1 MRKKRPFILELFGLA
16 AWVAVSSLYYA
27 GFLIGNPRST
37 SAPSPGLREER
48 IQRIENG
55 LLPPV
60 LIKGRHS
67 KMALS
72 DRMKHYQTPG
82 ISIALVND
90 GKVEWVRAYGVR
102 EAGSNDPVTPET
114 LFQAA
119 SISKPVTAMS
129 VLSFVE
135 RGKLKLDEDVNAK
148 LISWKIPDQQ
158 FTAEKKVTVRGLLSH
173 SAGVT
178 VHGFP
183 GYGMDEPVPTL
194 LQVLDG
200 TKPANSAPI
209 RVDIVPGSQLRYSGG
224 GYCILQQLLID
235 LSRESFPQVM
245 QESVLA
251 KIGMGHST
259 YEQPLPKKLW
269 PLAATGH
276 RSDGQPV
283 KGKWHT
289 YPEMAPAGLWTTP
302 TDLALFVIEL
312 QESKAGKSNKV
323 LSKATVDQMLSKQI
337 ESAGLGH
344 FLDGEGDS
352 ANFSH
357 GGANAGFRCSM
368 FAYSEQG
375 KGAVIMTNSDNGGQL
390 ADEIVRAIAS
400 EYAWPNYRLPKEK
413 TVSSSDPAKYVEFEG
428 QYPLDQN
435 FTLTITREK
444 NRLITQISG
453 QGEFELLPEAK
464 DKFFFADFEAEIT
477 FVRDETGKVTQL
489 ILHQRGD
496 HPAKKV
502 K

>member
-1 MRKKRPFILELFGLA
+1 
-16 AWVAVSSLYYA
+16 
-27 GFLIGNPRST
+27 
-37 SAPSPGLREER
+37 
-48 IQRIENG
+48 
-55 LLPPV
+55 
-60 LIKGRHS
+60 
-67 KMALS
+67 
-72 DRMKHYQTPG
+72 
-82 ISIALVND
+82 
-90 GKVEWVRAYGVR
+90 
-102 EAGSNDPVTPET
+102 
-114 LFQAA
+114 
-119 SISKPVTAMS
+119 MS
-129 VLSFVE
+129 VLRLVE
-135 RGKLKLDEDVNAK
+135 QGKLKLDEDVNTK

-194 LQVLDG
+194 LEVLDG

-235 LSRESFPQVM
+235 ISRESFPQVM

-251 KIGMGHST
+251 RIGMGHST

-276 RSDGQPV
+276 KSDGQPV

-312 QESKAGKSNKV
+312 QNSKAGKSNRV
-323 LSKATVDQMLSKQI
+323 LSKTTVGQMLSKQI
-337 ESAGLGH
+337 ENAGLGL
-344 FLDGEGDS
+344 FLDGDGDS

-357 GGANAGFRCSM
+357 GGANEGFRCTLH
-368 FAYSEQG
+368 AYSELG
-375 KGAVIMTNSDNGGQL
+375 KGVVIMTNSDSGGQL
-390 ADEIVRAIAS
+390 ADEIVRAIAK
-400 EYAWPNYRLPKEK
+400 EYAWPNYSLPKEK
-413 TVSSSDPAKYVEFEG
+413 TVSSSDPAKYSEFEG
-428 QYPLDQN
+428 EYPLHPN
-435 FTLTITREK
+435 FSLTITRES
-444 NRLITQISG
+444 NRLMSQAPG
-453 QGEFELLPEAK
+453 QAKYELLPEAK

-477 FVRDETGKVTQL
+477 FIRDETGKVTEL